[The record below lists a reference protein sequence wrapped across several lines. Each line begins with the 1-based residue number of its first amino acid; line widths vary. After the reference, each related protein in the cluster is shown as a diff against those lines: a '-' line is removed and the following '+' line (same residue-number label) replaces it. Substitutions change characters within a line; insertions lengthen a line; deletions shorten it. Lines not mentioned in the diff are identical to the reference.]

1 MKIHSLFILKR
12 TGICI
17 YSRNFTKDFENIEVN
32 LVTPFFSAIFSFSE
46 NVISKKTPEVL
57 EMSELRFVFK
67 VQDEFIFTILCDSS
81 ASLLFVSSR
90 LTRIADEFFDMFPD
104 PSVIKDYQQIDEPK
118 YDELVDSIIT
128 GEEEIYTSKVF
139 YSKVINVFKELIYE
153 NEVIGA
159 ALLSIK
165 GNVIYTSLPN
175 EVLVNSLKELEIRY
189 RVGSLTLPE
198 IYSRLENGQ
207 KMVSKIIDIP
217 WKLDPLLIVVL
228 YDTVVPLGWAE
239 VNLDRIA
246 NKIINII

>member
-207 KMVSKIIDIP
+207 KMVSKTFHGNWI
-217 WKLDPLLIVVL
+217 L
-228 YDTVVPLGWAE
+228 Y
-239 VNLDRIA
+239 
-246 NKIINII
+246 